1 MATTKER
8 LSAVQQEVRRLLTE
22 EPDVRYELIGVL
34 SEVFAQKT
42 DLQAILERIDAQGE
56 RIDALGK
63 RLEEQGERI
72 DALGKRLEEQGERL
86 EEQGKRIEEQG
97 KRIEALREDF
107 NRQFTE
113 HSRQI
118 AALREDFN
126 RGVAQLSAGMDSLGA
141 TIGGLGARWGMMT
154 ESAFREGLAGI
165 LAREAGLEVKHY
177 WKMDTSGTV
186 FQHPAPVEIDIV
198 VRDGEH
204 TLIEIT
210 SSAKR
215 HDVDHFWRKLTFYE
229 REEGVKVKRM
239 IIISPMFGPGAQEF
253 ARELGME
260 VYTSAHDLQG

>member
-1 MATTKER
+1 MATAKER
-8 LSAVQQEVRRLLTE
+8 ISAVQQEVRRLLTE
-22 EPDVRYELIGVL
+22 EPSVRHELIGAL
-34 SEVFAQKT
+34 SEIFAQKT

-56 RIDALGK
+56 RIDA
-63 RLEEQGERI
+63 QGERI
-72 DALGKRLEEQGERL
+72 DTLGKRL
-86 EEQGKRIEEQG
+86 EEQG

-107 NRQFTE
+107 NRQFAE

-126 RGVAQLSAGMDSLGA
+126 RGFAQLFARMDSLEA

-215 HDVDHFWRKLTFYE
+215 HDVDHFWRKLAFYE

-253 ARELGME
+253 AQELGME
-260 VYTSAHDLQG
+260 VYTSAYDVRA

>member
-1 MATTKER
+1 MATAQER
-8 LSAVQQEVRRLLTE
+8 ISAVQQEVRRLLTE
-22 EPDVRYELIGVL
+22 EPSVRYELIGAL
-34 SEVFAQKT
+34 SEIFAQKT

-56 RIDALGK
+56 RIDTLGKHLEEQGERIDTLGKHLEEQGERIDTLGK
-63 RLEEQGERI
+63 RLEEQGE
-72 DALGKRLEEQGERL
+72 
-86 EEQGKRIEEQG
+86 
-97 KRIEALREDF
+97 RIEALREDF
-107 NRQFTE
+107 NRQFAE

-118 AALREDFN
+118 AALRQDFN
-126 RGVAQLSAGMDSLGA
+126 RGFAQLFARMDSLEA

-215 HDVDHFWRKLTFYE
+215 HDVDHFWRKLAFYE
-229 REEGVKVKRM
+229 REEKVKVKRM
-239 IIISPMFGPGAQEF
+239 IIISPMFGPGAQEL
-253 ARELGME
+253 AQELGME
-260 VYTSAHDLQG
+260 VYTSAYDVRA